1 MFVNKMNVEN
11 YESKNLDD
19 LIDKEDATERRLLEE
34 LAECRQRKRSLVE
47 SKAMLMGN
55 DFRDFDRKSIPDL
68 LEILF
73 RKYGVMHIKDAAKL
87 LESEFGR
94 VAATQTVSGALIR
107 YANQGKRFKQLGNNT
122 FDIADRYQR

>member
-1 MFVNKMNVEN
+1 MTTEN
-11 YESKNLDD
+11 FEAQNLEE
-19 LIDKEDATERRLLEE
+19 LIAKEDATERRLLEE

-55 DFRDFDRKSIPDL
+55 DFRDFGRKSIPDL

-73 RKYGVMHIKDAAKL
+73 ERHGGMNIYAAAKL

-107 YANQGKRFKQLGNNT
+107 YARQGKRFKQLGNNT
-122 FDIADRYQR
+122 FDLADNKYQR